1 MDVKLRE
8 EINRLIEIGSGKK
21 IIRTSTVVRLLND
34 LNSNT
39 QDEYEGAIDYL
50 ESRGIGLEVDDSERK
65 PFLDSSKISIT
76 PRTLSVEAIVK
87 KIKYG
92 EINLDTEFQRKRSL
106 WKDDVKSQLIES
118 FMVQLPIPPMYFDGK
133 REDSWLVW
141 VSAFL

>member
-1 MDVKLRE
+1 M
-8 EINRLIEIGSGKK
+8 
-21 IIRTSTVVRLLND
+21 RLLND

-133 REDSWLVW
+133 GRTAGWS
-141 VSAFL
+141 

>member
-76 PRTLSVEAIVK
+76 PRTLS
-87 KIKYG
+87 
-92 EINLDTEFQRKRSL
+92 L
-106 WKDDVKSQLIES
+106 
-118 FMVQLPIPPMYFDGK
+118 
-133 REDSWLVW
+133 
-141 VSAFL
+141 